1 MLQINLLFIVPS
13 LRFGG
18 AEKQAVAITNGLSQ
32 ERYNIHFFT
41 FEKELN
47 QLKDL
52 NSEKVKFYNQ
62 AREHKFDI
70 TPSKRIA
77 EIIDKEKINVIY
89 SSLRIAFIYA
99 LLGRIIAKKK
109 PKLVACLHTTVNMDL
124 KDEFFD
130 RFLYASLLR
139 KCDRIVT
146 VCDIQKKYLANKYPF
161 LRDKFITIHNGID
174 TEEFKDDISDIEKI
188 KLRESLSIQNDELII
203 GMVAGLRPEKGHQYA
218 LEALRIVL
226 EAGIKLKL
234 ILVGDGKRRKYL
246 ESLAKR
252 LGISQ
257 NIIWLGFQ
265 KEPKIYLSIFDIF
278 LLTSFR
284 VETFPVAILEALS
297 MNKPVIT
304 TNIGGTSEVII
315 DGVTGYLIKP
325 KSPTEIAEKIKY
337 LAENREILERL
348 SKNTRQSIVDNFSLS
363 QTIKKTEM
371 LFKELV

>member
-1 MLQINLLFIVPS
+1 MSKINLLFIVPS

-41 FEKELN
+41 FEKELD

-52 NSEKVKFYNQ
+52 RSEETRFYNQ
-62 AREHKFDI
+62 PRRHKFDI
-70 TPSKRIA
+70 TPSRAIA
-77 EIIDKEKINVIY
+77 RIIDIEKIDIIY
-89 SSLRIAFIYA
+89 SSLQIAFIYA
-99 LLGRIIAKKK
+99 LIGRIMAKRK
-109 PKLVACLHTTVNMDL
+109 PKLLACLHTTVNVDL

-130 RFLYASLLR
+130 RFLYAPLLSS
-139 KCDRIVT
+139 CDRVIST
-146 VCDIQKKYLANKYPF
+146 CDTQKKYLSDKYPF
-161 LRDKFITIHNGID
+161 LKEKFINVHSGVD
-174 TEEFKDDISDIEKI
+174 TEKFKDDISNDEKKKI
-188 KLRESLSIQNDELII
+188 RQGLDIQNDELII
-203 GMVAGLRPEKGHQYA
+203 GIVAGFRLKKGHEYVLKA
-218 LEALRIVL
+218 IKILLDSGLRI
-226 EAGIKLKL
+226 KL